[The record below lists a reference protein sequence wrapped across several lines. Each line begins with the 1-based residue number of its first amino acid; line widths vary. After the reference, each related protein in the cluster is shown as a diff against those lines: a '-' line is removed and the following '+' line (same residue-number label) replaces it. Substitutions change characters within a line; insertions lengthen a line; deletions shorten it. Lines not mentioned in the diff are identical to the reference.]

1 MLDEDT
7 ISQMAGTMTRVR
19 RDARTGWLILA
30 LLVALFSLAGVTI
43 ATTQQADADG
53 GAPNLAYVA
62 GGGSGANDLVVIDI
76 AKHGVTGR
84 VAVGGAPAGVVL
96 SADGRFAYVTQSD
109 KNALAIVDARE
120 LRVVGTIPVGSQPQ
134 ALAIDQTE
142 TPPVLYV
149 ANSGG
154 NTVSVVNP
162 DARKVVATFQV
173 GEHPGGMAVALNG
186 TGIVAQ
192 DINDAE
198 LYVANTSSDSVTVI
212 STEHRRVLAT
222 IPVPGGPVG
231 VVVPQSGGVAYISL
245 RTGAVAVVSLAKHTL
260 LGTLLAAPSGATTPP
275 GMMDYDAVTGQV
287 YVPEP
292 ATGAVAV
299 LAPASVGSGDGAPVL
314 PHEPAR
320 TLPFGGGPSAVAI
333 TFDGAYGFVTQ
344 RDVGKATMFNVGTHK
359 PLAEITV
366 GGAPRAVVT
375 GAYPPLLN
383 RQTANVAAYVVTGL
397 LIVVLA
403 VSIYFVARGTRR
415 NKRNIKDTPLEQGD
429 EG

>member
-1 MLDEDT
+1 
-7 ISQMAGTMTRVR
+7 MTKNW
-19 RDARTGWLILA
+19 RDARTRLLILA
-30 LLVALFSLAGVTI
+30 LLVSLFSLAGITI
-43 ATTQQADADG
+43 ANTQQAYADG
-53 GAPNLAYVA
+53 GAPNLAYVV
-62 GGGSGANDLVVIDI
+62 GGGNGASDLVVIDI
-76 AKHGVTGR
+76 AKRSVTGR
-84 VAVGGAPAGVVL
+84 VTVGGAPAGVVL

-109 KNALAIVDARE
+109 KNSLAIVDAHD
-120 LRVVGTIPVGSQPQ
+120 LRVVGTIPVGSKPQ
-134 ALAIDQTE
+134 ALALDQAE
-142 TPPVLYV
+142 TPNLLYV

-154 NTVSVVNP
+154 DTVSVVNP
-162 DARKVVATFQV
+162 DARNVITTFQV
-173 GEHPGGMAVALNG
+173 GQHPGGLAIALNG

-198 LYVANTSSDSVTVI
+198 LYVANTGSDSVTVI

-260 LGTLLAAPSGATTPP
+260 LGTLLPAPSGATTPP
-275 GMMDYDAVTGQV
+275 GSMDYDAVTGQV

-292 ATGAVAV
+292 AAGTVAV
-299 LAPASVGSGDGAPVL
+299 LAPASAGSGAGAPVL
-314 PHEPAR
+314 PNEPAR
-320 TLPFGGGPSAVAI
+320 TLAFGGGPSAVAI
-333 TFDGAYGFVTQ
+333 TFEGSYGFVTQ
-344 RDVGKATMFNVGTHK
+344 RDAGKTTMFDAGTHK
-359 PLAEITV
+359 PLAEIAV

-383 RQTANVAAYVVTGL
+383 RQSANVAAYVVTGL
-397 LIVVLA
+397 LIIVLA

-415 NKRNIKDTPLEQGD
+415 NKRNIKDAPIEQGD